1 MSSPVLTTLPDE
13 TVASAAAVMHERSV
27 GSVVVVDGDRPIGI
41 LTERDIVRMAAAGP
55 LGRGLKVAE
64 LMTADP
70 DCVAP
75 ELSVQEAFAT
85 LADHG
90 YRHIPVVEA
99 SDSSASCRCATSCG
113 SPRSSRSSTPARS
126 RRPPGSRA

>member
-1 MSSPVLTTLPDE
+1 MSSPVVTTLPDE
-13 TVASAAAVMHERSV
+13 TVAAAAALMHDRSV
-27 GSVVVVDGDRPIGI
+27 GSVVVVDGARPIGI

-55 LGRGLKVAE
+55 SSAGLKVAE

-70 DCVAP
+70 DCVEPAR
-75 ELSVQEAFAT
+75 SVQEAFAT

-99 SDSSASCRCATSCG
+99 DELVG
-113 SPRSSRSSTPARS
+113 
-126 RRPPGSRA
+126 